1 MGKNV
6 CGKSFFEL
14 LFKRRGETSIFEEEK
29 YTPERKTLYLKI
41 FGKRG
46 SGSCNADKG
55 SRYCISPKNFNWTY
69 TKLLSLS
76 SREEE
81 MPRRSSLK
89 SLPNTTPC
97 DMWSSRPISK
107 YTNRSQIDIIIIC
120 EQLFVQM
127 VHSEIPSSEV
137 KLCGL
142 FDSGH
147 SNTIPKSKDEVGQ
160 VQKWEP
166 IGQLHHPPSH
176 GPSHHHKK
184 IFDSIPAVDIVRF
197 VLTIG
202 NGDLLQWIFSAAIHF
217 SEMFKIVAC
226 TFSENKDVSQTMDI
240 DKMYNTAISLLRSLQ
255 LVHWCSMNTPQV
267 PQFFRI

>member
-1 MGKNV
+1 MQNILIGGCWGKLNGQTGWANIMGKNV

-107 YTNRSQIDIIIIC
+107 YTNRSQIDIIIILNND
-120 EQLFVQM
+120 LFKWSISRS
-127 VHSEIPSSEV
+127 HH
-137 KLCGL
+137 LCGL
-142 FDSGH
+142 F
-147 SNTIPKSKDEVGQ
+147 
-160 VQKWEP
+160 
-166 IGQLHHPPSH
+166 
-176 GPSHHHKK
+176 
-184 IFDSIPAVDIVRF
+184 
-197 VLTIG
+197 
-202 NGDLLQWIFSAAIHF
+202 
-217 SEMFKIVAC
+217 
-226 TFSENKDVSQTMDI
+226 
-240 DKMYNTAISLLRSLQ
+240 
-255 LVHWCSMNTPQV
+255 
-267 PQFFRI
+267 